1 MTEILILVP
10 ASSVLGLQMCTTTC
24 LCASGVVGVHT
35 CLCGPGAAVCTTHVY
50 VVLGL
55 EPKAKHTLGK
65 CSTTWASS
73 PACGRAFVISAPWD
87 PKAARTYLPGPG
99 CREEAA

>member
-35 CLCGPGAAVCTTHVY
+35 CLCGPGAAGVH
-50 VVLGL
+50 
-55 EPKAKHTLGK
+55 HTCL
-65 CSTTWASS
+65 CSSGA
-73 PACGRAFVISAPWD
+73 
-87 PKAARTYLPGPG
+87 
-99 CREEAA
+99 